1 MLVIPQI
8 ALKATK
14 GVRDVVLNDTETN
27 SNRVRRNNVK
37 TVHGKIILMI
47 NLALLAFTPI
57 MASAQSQDVPKTL
70 VEFAGTALVQF
81 AQNPMVVESVQAQ
94 NAKGY
99 SLSRIKEV
107 DEDWKASE
115 SIQGYMFDLMRNRC
129 SFALINF
136 QNDNKFVVEAFVMDN
151 KGALV
156 GLTNKTS
163 DYWQGDEAKF
173 TESYKDGRGAIHYG
187 DVEYDDSIGEIV
199 IQVSVPVITGGKA
212 IGAVTFGVS
221 LDRWE
226 QR

>member
-1 MLVIPQI
+1 M
-8 ALKATK
+8 
-14 GVRDVVLNDTETN
+14 
-27 SNRVRRNNVK
+27 K
-37 TVHGKIILMI
+37 TVQGKIILLI
-47 NLALLAFTPI
+47 TLSLLAFAPI

-70 VEFAGTALVQF
+70 VEFSNTAMLQF
-81 AQNPMVVESVQAQ
+81 AQNPMVVESVKAQ
-94 NAKGY
+94 NAKAY
-99 SLSRIKEV
+99 TLSRIKDV
-107 DEDWKASE
+107 DEDWKASS
-115 SIQGYMFDLMRNRC
+115 SIKGYMFDLMRNRC
-129 SFALINF
+129 SYALMNF

-173 TESYKDGRGAIHYG
+173 TESYKGGSGAIHYG

-199 IQVSVPVITGGKA
+199 VQVSVPVMTGGKA
-212 IGAVTFGVS
+212 IGAITFGVS